1 MVQEAPSPAEL
12 RRQRRREARREEVL
26 DAAMVIVER
35 EGLAALTMPKL
46 AREVDCAVGALYR
59 SFSGKSALL
68 VALQQQAIEALSM
81 EIAQAVEVSRHAAAK
96 RKRLSP
102 AEASVSHL
110 WAALDTV
117 LTLPSRSPSRHRL
130 IDELLSSSDA
140 MLSDEELATV
150 NVTLAGLLSRVTTL
164 LHEAQVAGA
173 LQPGDVEVRAR
184 LLWASLHGLDH
195 FRKRDRGEPPALR
208 TPRLVEAMLA
218 SLFRGWG
225 AGAQVET
232 WLLGPGRGGC

>member
-1 MVQEAPSPAEL
+1 MVQEPPTPAEL
-12 RRQRRREARREEVL
+12 RRQRKRDARREEVL
-26 DAAMVIVER
+26 DAALAIVER

-68 VALQQQAIEALSM
+68 VAMQQQAIESLSAEM
-81 EIAQAVEVSRHAAAK
+81 AQAVEASRRAAA
-96 RKRLSP
+96 RRRRLSA
-102 AEASVSHL
+102 AEASVAHL
-110 WAALDTV
+110 RAALDAV
-117 LTLPSRSPSRHRL
+117 LTLPARSPSRHRL
-130 IDELLSSSDA
+130 IDELLSTPDT

-150 NVTLAGLLSRVTTL
+150 NVTLADLLSRVTTL

-173 LQPGDVEVRAR
+173 LAPGDVEVRAR
-184 LLWASLHGLDH
+184 LLWAALHGLDH

-225 AGAQVET
+225 AGPQVES
-232 WLLGPGRGGC
+232 WLTGACKSDG